1 VITLLRPSRES
12 ESLLTAQA
20 FESLFTRHLGPQ
32 FAVRRPPLE
41 AWCDAVLGPH
51 DAPAAPAEAARR
63 FAGETRGVD
72 FLCPNW
78 ELIPFAPLLMAAR
91 NRAAA
96 PVRLLFISHAS
107 ASYGLEWA
115 LLAPLMAP
123 GDRIVAPSHS
133 ARRAILLLAPALEP
147 HIRVIHHPMEP
158 LPAVAPEAGAG
169 DRLVSL
175 GRINALKLLHRQ
187 IDAMAVLRDRGRR
200 LPTLEMAGSLDD
212 SPWPSGEHPYVRAL
226 RARITRHG
234 LDGRVRLVGPLKGDA
249 ARGRF
254 LSGARMMLNLSVTVE
269 ESFPKAPVEAL
280 GVGVPVLAT
289 AWDGLHESVG
299 PGGEL
304 LPMHLGGAG
313 AGLPDV
319 TAEQVA
325 DGIERLLDA
334 PPSPELCRAHADT
347 FRPSVSVPMYREV
360 LQQAIAEAAP
370 SFAVP
375 DLPHAALPAATG
387 GVLGVSAPLTAFS
400 WREMFAL
407 YEASCHRARGTWRT
421 GLTLPVNGDFLR
433 TLLGASVEIPVS
445 RLYAGLPLL
454 EPTPPRAHGV
464 DDAAPAGDD
473 FFARLARAA
482 ALPGLVPGRLLSL
495 ATVAQA
501 RRTELLRA
509 PLAALEEDGADVSAP
524 LAEAELQEGDCQS
537 AFLRAAAALRAHP
550 AGENEE
556 LRVRQL
562 ARIARQWS
570 RPELA
575 IPFLAEWLGRF
586 PDSQE
591 SGPVWL
597 ELSLTCHRAGG
608 MHDDRAR
615 EAWTTAR
622 ALLGDIPPVAKL
634 GAMIQARTAGEVLA

>member
-20 FESLFTRHLGPQ
+20 FESLFTRHLGAE

-51 DAPAAPAEAARR
+51 DAPVPPDEAARR
-63 FAGETRGVD
+63 FADETRGVD

-115 LLAPLMAP
+115 LLAPLLAP

-147 HIRVIHHPMEP
+147 HVRVIHHPMEP
-158 LPAVAPEAGAG
+158 LPSAAPEPGAG
-169 DRLVSL
+169 ERLVSL

-187 IDAMAVLRDRGRR
+187 IDAMAVLKARGRR
-200 LPTLEMAGSLDD
+200 LPVLEMAGALDD
-212 SPWPSGEHPYVRAL
+212 APWPSGEHPYVRAL

-234 LDGRVRLVGPLKGDA
+234 LEGRVRLVGPLKGDA

-254 LSGARMMLNLSVTVE
+254 LSGARMMLNLSVTIE

-280 GVGVPVLAT
+280 GVGLPVLAT

-304 LPMHLGGAG
+304 LPLHLVGAG
-313 AGLPDV
+313 AGIPDV
-319 TAEQVA
+319 SAEEVA
-325 DGIERLLDA
+325 DGIERLLEV
-334 PPSPELCRAHADT
+334 PPPPELCRAHADS
-347 FRPSVSVPMYREV
+347 FRPEVSVPLYRAV
-360 LQQAIAEAAP
+360 LQQALAEAAP
-370 SFAVP
+370 GFAVP
-375 DLPHAALPAATG
+375 DLPGPALPAAAG

-400 WREMFAL
+400 WTEAFEL
-407 YEASCHRARGTWRT
+407 YAASCHRARGTWRT
-421 GLTLPVNGDFLR
+421 GLTVPAHGDFLR
-433 TLLGASVEIPVS
+433 TLLDASLYAPVS
-445 RLYAGLPLL
+445 RLYAGLPAL
-454 EPTPPRAHGV
+454 EP
-464 DDAAPAGDD
+464 APARSGPVDGAESGGD

-482 ALPGLVPGRLLSL
+482 ALRGLAPGRLVCL
-495 ATVAQA
+495 ATVAQV

-509 PLAALEEDGADVSAP
+509 PLAALERDGADVSGP
-524 LAEAELQEGDCQS
+524 LAEAEMQEGDCQS
-537 AFLRAAAALRAHP
+537 AFLRAAAALRAQP

-556 LRVRQL
+556 LRVRQ
-562 ARIARQWS
+562 AGRIARQWG

-575 IPFLAEWLGRF
+575 IPFLAEWLERF

-597 ELSLTCHRAGG
+597 ELSLTCHRAGC

-615 EAWTTAR
+615 EAWQR
-622 ALLGDIPPVAKL
+622 AHTLLGDIPAVAKL
-634 GAMIQARTAGEVLA
+634 GAMIGARTAGEVLA